1 MIEESGRDG
10 IYRRSVHAIPGVR
23 RVAVG
28 PRESGERRTE
38 RVTFRR
44 LAYVTYDA
52 YESNR
57 SNDTEA

>member
-1 MIEESGRDG
+1 MMRNIGAGTASIVDLYTR
-10 IYRRSVHAIPGVR
+10 YRGVR
-23 RVAVG
+23 RVG

-57 SNDTEA
+57 STIE